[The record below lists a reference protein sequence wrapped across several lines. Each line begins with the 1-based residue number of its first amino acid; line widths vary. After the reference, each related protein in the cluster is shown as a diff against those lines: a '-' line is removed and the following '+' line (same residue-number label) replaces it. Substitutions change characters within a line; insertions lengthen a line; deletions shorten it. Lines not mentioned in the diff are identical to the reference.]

1 MQSSV
6 DQIRALYEGKFAT
19 LLQGTWSEWRHNYID
34 QIRTVAA
41 ADEATWMT
49 DVFQKR
55 LWDDASVANIGPG
68 QSVTVIG
75 AYTDQKLARV
85 LWDAKG
91 ALNGLPLERRGE
103 RLQALYDQ
111 VLSHVYPNYT
121 RRRPKARLVRL
132 LAAMFPEDMTCLM
145 EGGRTWALQRTLGAV
160 RLPGDFVAQNPSLRD
175 RIRDAVGPAV
185 TDESKAEQAM
195 FNWFL
200 WEELVDKPETGAVPI
215 QPPHPVVTALPALSL
230 LPASAQRRGLACL
243 KDNVGL
249 LMAMLREAEQGIGRP
264 ELIQAILS
272 EAPQLNANSAA
283 TTISQAMGGLGLL
296 RLDGD
301 SYRPTDRGRDM
312 LAAPDPVPVL
322 RAPLVGRVFGMG
334 HLLLMVQ
341 REPGKLRTIDAA
353 ERLMALVPT
362 WTSTQP
368 GAYIVAWAKIT
379 GLVQLEDTGAGN
391 RLELT
396 EDGEDYADALPD
408 DFESVWQIQETGPPL
423 LTVGPLLV
431 EEAASY
437 DAAQI
442 AAEGC
447 FLPVEEVEAAI
458 AMLRR
463 RKNLIL
469 QGPPGTGKTWL
480 AKRLGYALMGLQDPG
495 RMTAVQF
502 QPSLSYEDFVRGWRP
517 NGTGGLQ
524 LVDGIFL
531 EAVHAARNDPGRPH
545 VLVIEEINRG
555 NPAQIL
561 GEMLTLIEDSK
572 RRPEEALRLAYATNP
587 DERIY
592 VPDNLHIIGTMN
604 LADRSLALVDL
615 ALRRRF
621 AFLSLSPLLNEAW
634 HNWSSVQGC
643 PAPLLDAIQH
653 RFHDLNAAIAGDK
666 TLGEQFRVGHSF
678 VTPSVAPGPSDTNW
692 TGWYRDVVRAE
703 VAPLLE
709 EYWYDRPDEAKD
721 QVARL
726 LAGF

>member
-1 MQSSV
+1 MQPST
-6 DQIRALYEGKFAT
+6 DKIRDLYEDKFAV
-19 LLQGTWSEWRHNYID
+19 LLQGTWSEWRRNYID

-68 QSVTVIG
+68 QAVTVVG

-91 ALNGLPLERRGE
+91 ALDGLPLERRGE

-111 VLSHVYPNYT
+111 ILSHVYPNYT

-185 TDESKAEQAM
+185 TDEAKAEQAM

-215 QPPHPVVTALPALSL
+215 QPPHRVVTALPALSL

-408 DFESVWQIQETGPPL
+408 DFESVWRIQEAGPPL
-423 LTVGPLLV
+423 SNVGPLLV

-437 DAAQI
+437 GAAQI

-447 FLPVEEVEAAI
+447 FLPVEEVEAAV
-458 AMLRR
+458 ALLRR

-480 AKRLGYALMGLQDPG
+480 AKRLGYALMGLRDPG
-495 RMTAVQF
+495 RLTALQF

-634 HNWSSVQGC
+634 RNWSLVQGC
-643 PAPLLDAIQH
+643 PASLLDAIQD
-653 RFHDLNAAIAGDK
+653 RFHGLNAAIAGDK